1 MKKTC
6 KDCIKKDVCVQIGT
20 FEHLSVVCNNFL
32 DKKNYI
38 KITCKNC
45 ELKDTI
51 YCPLLAI
58 DKDVKIINEH
68 TYCSFGNEFERQ
80 KNE

>member
-6 KDCIKKDVCVQIGT
+6 KDCIKKDVCVIKF
-20 FEHLSVVCNNFL
+20 FEPLSTTCCDFL
-32 DKKNYI
+32 DKKFYVTT
-38 KITCKNC
+38 TCKNC

-80 KNE
+80 KK